1 MDEMVSYLVDIEEH
15 KIREKIDEIRAMQ
28 EGIFS
33 DIQKSGL
40 PRNHKARFNKR
51 TVEENLDRLI
61 QALDKANKGPYKPGL
76 LEKIQDIH
84 LELWDYGDWF
94 FAYEH
99 ESGEEVLHGH
109 SIYTV
114 GILAEE
120 IAIAILARKHYE
132 WNGEDVQELKQIR
145 EDLKKTIKA
154 SCYDDDYVPLVIK
167 DSGTG
172 ASRYEADEAFQIVAV
187 DKQKRY
193 LITFAFD
200 HVFTEDE
207 MEDSHLAPSD
217 AW

>member
-1 MDEMVSYLVDIEEH
+1 MVSNLVDIEEH
-15 KIREKIDEIRAMQ
+15 KIQEKIEKIRAKQ
-28 EGIFS
+28 EGIFA
-33 DIQKSGL
+33 DMLKIGL

-51 TVEENLDRLI
+51 TVEENLDRLM
-61 QALDKANKGPYKPGL
+61 QVLDEANKGPYKPGL
-76 LEKIQDIH
+76 LRKIQDIQ

-94 FAYEH
+94 FDYEH

-109 SIYTV
+109 YIYTV

-167 DSGTG
+167 DSGIG
-172 ASRYEADEAFQIVAV
+172 ASRYEADGAFEIVAV

-193 LITFAFD
+193 LITFAFE
-200 HVFTEDE
+200 HVFTEE
-207 MEDSHLAPSD
+207 EIRESHLSPYNAR
-217 AW
+217 